1 MSART
6 FTKVSPMVW
15 RSPRFINLPE
25 EAKVGYLYLL
35 TNAHVTSAGIYEL
48 PRGYAC
54 SDLGWAEAGYDSVLK
69 ELLEAG
75 LIDHDPDT
83 EVILIERWFRHNPP
97 TNDDHALGTRRRIEA
112 ISSDHLR
119 EKAMA
124 SFEEENE
131 VRIQREAAARAAKAA
146 RASGTAKSIS
156 ETLGNTSRLMS
167 TRLMR
172 GNG

>member
-15 RSPRFINLPE
+15 RSPRFIKLPD

-35 TNAHVTSAGIYEL
+35 TNAHVTSAGVYEL
-48 PRGYAC
+48 PHGYAC
-54 SDLGWAEAGYDSVLK
+54 ADLGWAEAGYDSVLK
-69 ELLEAG
+69 ELSDAG
-75 LIDHDPDT
+75 LIDHDPNT
-83 EVILIERWFRHNPP
+83 EVILIERWFKHNPP

-119 EKAMA
+119 EKALA

-131 VRIQREAAARAAKAA
+131 VRIQREAAARAARAA
-146 RASGTAKSIS
+146 RASGTIKSIS
-156 ETLGNTSRLMS
+156 ETIGNTSRLMS
-167 TRLMR
+167 TRMMR

>member
-15 RSPRFINLPE
+15 RSPRFIKLPE

-54 SDLGWAEAGYDSVLK
+54 ADLGWAEAGYDSVLK

-75 LIDHDPDT
+75 LIDHDPNT

-112 ISSDHLR
+112 IRSDHLR

-156 ETLGNTSRLMS
+156 ETIGNTSRLMS